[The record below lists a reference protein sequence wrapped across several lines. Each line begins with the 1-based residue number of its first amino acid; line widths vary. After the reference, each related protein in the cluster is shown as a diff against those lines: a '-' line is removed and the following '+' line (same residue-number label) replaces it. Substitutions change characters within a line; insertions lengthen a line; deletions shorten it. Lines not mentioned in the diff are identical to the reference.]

1 MSTVFLY
8 FFTKFSKFLLIFLV
22 LSFIIYRK
30 GGVYIMDKL
39 TADIKRKIEENY
51 KSTREFSQ
59 SIDVPYTTIKTAL
72 TKGFGGTAV
81 DTVLKICSTL
91 KLDISNYTDIEKQ
104 YSVIL
109 SEDDADFL
117 RRYHLITP
125 QSQRIIRASL
135 DAAYLEYEEI
145 QIEKQKKST
154 KKETEEEY
162 KEPARRSLPDGVVL
176 LSDYR
181 EEDKCDDNMVSM
193 PIYDLGASAGTG
205 VLLDSNYYEVAAM
218 PDTPMTRK
226 ANFAI
231 WVNGHS
237 MEPKFKD
244 GDLVLVRTQPT
255 VDVGEIGIF
264 IVNGNGFIKKQ
275 GEDRLISLNPDYDD
289 VEISEWDEVYCKGK
303 VLGKL

>member
-8 FFTKFSKFLLIFLV
+8 FFAKFSKFLLIFLV

-81 DTVLKICSTL
+81 NTVLKICSTL

-145 QIEKQKKST
+145 QIEKQKKSK

-162 KEPARRSLPDGVVL
+162 KEPARRFLPDGVVL
-176 LSDYR
+176 LD
-181 EEDKCDDNMVSM
+181 
-193 PIYDLGASAGTG
+193 
-205 VLLDSNYYEVAAM
+205 
-218 PDTPMTRK
+218 RK
-226 ANFAI
+226 S
-231 WVNGHS
+231 V
-237 MEPKFKD
+237 
-244 GDLVLVRTQPT
+244 V
-255 VDVGEIGIF
+255 
-264 IVNGNGFIKKQ
+264 
-275 GEDRLISLNPDYDD
+275 
-289 VEISEWDEVYCKGK
+289 
-303 VLGKL
+303 

>member
-1 MSTVFLY
+1 MGIGRRIKEARENLNLTQKQLAEIIGVTSSSITNYENDTSHPKENILYALLNALKVDANFL
-8 FFTKFSKFLLIFLV
+8 FQDCVNTNDTNFNITLAEQKILNQ
-22 LSFIIYRK
+22 YR
-30 GGVYIMDKL
+30 YIDNHGKIAI
-39 TADIKRKIEENY
+39 TAILKVEVDRCRTIE
-51 KSTREFSQ
+51 Q
-59 SIDVPYTTIKTAL
+59 
-72 TKGFGGTAV
+72 
-81 DTVLKICSTL
+81 
-91 KLDISNYTDIEKQ
+91 
-104 YSVIL
+104 
-109 SEDDADFL
+109 
-117 RRYHLITP
+117 
-125 QSQRIIRASL
+125 
-135 DAAYLEYEEI
+135 
-145 QIEKQKKST
+145 EKQKKSK
-154 KKETEEEY
+154 KKEAEEEY
-162 KEPARRSLPDGVVL
+162 KEPARRFLPDGVVL

-237 MEPKFKD
+237 MEPKFND

>member
-1 MSTVFLY
+1 MSSLGEKIKLY
-8 FFTKFSKFLLIFLV
+8 RQKSGLKQEDVAMLLGKSKNV
-22 LSFIIYRK
+22 
-30 GGVYIMDKL
+30 
-39 TADIKRKIEENY
+39 
-51 KSTREFSQ
+51 
-59 SIDVPYTTIKTAL
+59 
-72 TKGFGGTAV
+72 
-81 DTVLKICSTL
+81 
-91 KLDISNYTDIEKQ
+91 ISNWERGDNKPDADTIEKLCFIFNV
-104 YSVIL
+104 SPNIL
-109 SEDDADFL
+109 LNWTSTDSNDIISYEITQDEKE
-117 RRYHLITP
+117 HLQKYRFIDEYG
-125 QSQRIIRASL
+125 QSAVN
-135 DAAYLEYEEI
+135 AVLE
-145 QIEKQKKST
+145 IEFDRCEAIAKKTQAKQKKAK
-154 KKETEEEY
+154 KKEIEEEY
-162 KEPARRSLPDGVVL
+162 KEPAQRSLPDGVVL

-237 MEPKFKD
+237 MEPKFND

>member
-1 MSTVFLY
+1 MHIGEKIS
-8 FFTKFSKFLLIFLV
+8 FLLESNDMKQKELAKIV
-22 LSFIIYRK
+22 NISPSALSDLLN
-30 GGVYIMDKL
+30 G
-39 TADIKRKIEENY
+39 
-51 KSTREFSQ
+51 
-59 SIDVPYTTIKTAL
+59 KT
-72 TKGFGGTAV
+72 K
-81 DTVLKICSTL
+81 
-91 KLDISNYTDIEKQ
+91 KLDILKARDISKVLGC
-104 YSVIL
+104 SL
-109 SEDDADFL
+109 DFL
-117 RRYHLITP
+117 LDDSFTENTNDDLYFSVREKEFIKKYRFLDEHGKT
-125 QSQRIIRASL
+125 IINIIL
-135 DAAYLEYEEI
+135 DTEFDRCEE
-145 QIEKQKKST
+145 IEKQKKDKKKET
-154 KKETEEEY
+154 KETEEEY
-162 KEPARRSLPDGVVL
+162 KEPTRRFLPDEVVL

-205 VLLDSNYYEVAAM
+205 VLLDSHYYEVAAM

-237 MEPKFKD
+237 MEPKFND
-244 GDLVLVRTQPT
+244 GDLVLVRTQPA

-275 GEDRLISLNPDYDD
+275 GEDKLISLNPDYDD